1 MIPRTELLKIAL
13 AHAESGT
20 GFVYDDRG
28 IPVFF
33 HEGRKCMIGA
43 FIPASLIFEVD
54 MNRLNIYEIRDAGFF
69 THEEFPFIKEMDKV
83 NILEDSEWPDA
94 IAEMIDDEHEACN

>member
-1 MIPRTELLKIAL
+1 MIPRIELLKIAM

-43 FIPASLIFEVD
+43 FIPASLIFAVE
-54 MNRLNIYEIRDAGFF
+54 MNRMNIYEIRDAGFF
-69 THEEFPFIKEMDKV
+69 THEEFPFIKEMDEV
-83 NILEDSEWPDA
+83 NILEDDEWPDA
-94 IAEMIDDEHEACN
+94 IAEMIDDER

>member
-1 MIPRTELLKIAL
+1 MIPRIELLKIAL

-33 HEGRKCMIGA
+33 HEGRKCMIGV
-43 FIPASLIFEVD
+43 FIPVSLIFAVE
-54 MNRLNIYEIRDAGFF
+54 MNRMNIYEIPDAGFF
-69 THEEFPFIKEMDKV
+69 TPEEFLFIKEMDNV
-83 NILEDSEWPDA
+83 NILEDDEWPDA
-94 IAEMIDDEHEACN
+94 IAEMIDDEHETCN

>member
-1 MIPRTELLKIAL
+1 MIPRIELLKIAM

-33 HEGRKCMIGA
+33 HEGRKCMIGV
-43 FIPASLIFEVD
+43 FIPASLIFAVK
-54 MNRLNIYEIRDAGFF
+54 MNRMNIYEIRDAGFF
-69 THEEFPFIKEMDKV
+69 TPEEFLFVNEMDDV
-83 NILEDSEWPDA
+83 NILEDDEWPDA
-94 IAEMIDDEHEACN
+94 IAEMIDDER